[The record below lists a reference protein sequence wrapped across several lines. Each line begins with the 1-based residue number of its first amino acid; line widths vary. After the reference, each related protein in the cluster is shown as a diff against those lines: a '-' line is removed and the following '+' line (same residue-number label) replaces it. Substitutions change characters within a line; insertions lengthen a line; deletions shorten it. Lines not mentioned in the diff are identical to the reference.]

1 MGTCRCSAEYHA
13 LHQGFTGDKEIEN
26 GKKKKEEKEKF
37 VKRIEIVKL
46 GSMSEKTRGIN
57 IGDVNR
63 VHGAE
68 G

>member
-1 MGTCRCSAEYHA
+1 ME
-13 LHQGFTGDKEIEN
+13 
-26 GKKKKEEKEKF
+26 KKKKEEKEKF